1 MKFFNIILIGILI
14 VIPAGLFW
22 MDCWVNEETPKQKY
36 DEVMIELDWV
46 SLATDIDKHTELME
60 AFQEKRIT
68 KSEYVREM
76 KKLQKKLE
84 REANQAEKKVHRMG
98 ASAQAQRP
106 HIQGG
111 GRCRDFAKRK
121 TGDGYG
127 DRQWNRGGQPPV
139 KLTTKVFKDFCG

>member
-1 MKFFNIILIGILI
+1 MKFFNIILIGILV

-46 SLATDIDKHTELME
+46 SLANDIDAHTELIE

-84 REANQAEKKVHRMG
+84 RETNQAERKVKKEL
-98 ASAQAQRP
+98 
-106 HIQGG
+106 
-111 GRCRDFAKRK
+111 K
-121 TGDGYG
+121 
-127 DRQWNRGGQPPV
+127 
-139 KLTTKVFKDFCG
+139 